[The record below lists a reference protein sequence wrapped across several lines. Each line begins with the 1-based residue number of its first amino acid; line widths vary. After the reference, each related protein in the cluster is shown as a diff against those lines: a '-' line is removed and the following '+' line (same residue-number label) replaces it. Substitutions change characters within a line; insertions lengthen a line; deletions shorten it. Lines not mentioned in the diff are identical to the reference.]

1 MNRNLATWFYM
12 YATEWKIDICQS
24 NRGTSQRIQSRI
36 KPKIQWIEMTCR
48 FKQKVN
54 KEKFGFNMISS
65 HWRTNNTHSC
75 REIERN
81 ACAWH
86 VCSFLVAIYWRKSAF
101 IVFTLNKNICHV
113 GISFLSECLSESVP
127 MTCMF
132 SMSSFRVIFIYLHCI
147 AFDCMHLHSKPIQS
161 LNSHKSSSWIDHL
174 IWKFASSLT
183 TTMKKNMKWIV
194 SFFGRGNVFPM
205 LVLFFFDFHLQ

>member
-1 MNRNLATWFYM
+1 MALADKMQRINVKCVWCLRWINRQMNRNLATWLYM
-12 YATEWKIDICQS
+12 YATVWKIDICQS
-24 NRGTSQRIQSRI
+24 NRGTSQRIQSKI
-36 KPKIQWIEMTCR
+36 EPKIQWIEMTCR

-113 GISFLSECLSESVP
+113 GISLFEWVSKRECAHDL
-127 MTCMF
+127 
-132 SMSSFRVIFIYLHCI
+132 Y
-147 AFDCMHLHSKPIQS
+147 
-161 LNSHKSSSWIDHL
+161 
-174 IWKFASSLT
+174 
-183 TTMKKNMKWIV
+183 
-194 SFFGRGNVFPM
+194 VFNE
-205 LVLFFFDFHLQ
+205 LF